1 MATTALHATR
11 VRVTLGGRTVLD
23 GVDLAVQPGEVVALV
38 GPNGAGKST
47 LLGVLSGD
55 LVPHSGEVKIDG
67 APLHSLP
74 PARLARMRAVQMQ
87 ENRIAFAFTTHE
99 VVEMGRAP
107 WRRSSSVAEDDAVI
121 AAAVTDTELTP
132 LVEQRYPT
140 LSGGE
145 KARTGF
151 ARVLAQTTPVLL
163 LDEPTAALDIR
174 HQEAT
179 LQRARRAARDGAAVV
194 VVLHD
199 LSLAAAYADR
209 MVLLADGQV
218 RAEGAPREVC
228 RDELLSEVY
237 RYPVTVREVGSDLLV
252 VPWRGDG
259 VQMDEDMVE
268 PITETVQ

>member
-1 MATTALHATR
+1 MLQASQ
-11 VRVTLGGRTVLD
+11 VTVVLGGRRVLD
-23 GVDLAVQPGEVVALV
+23 GVDVVVHAGEVVALV

-55 LVPHSGEVKIDG
+55 LTPDGGDVRIDG
-67 APLHSLP
+67 TPLRSLP
-74 PARLARMRAVQMQ
+74 PAVLARMRAVQMQ
-87 ENRIAFAFTTHE
+87 ESRIAFAFTTHE

-107 WRRSSSVAEDDAVI
+107 WRRHSSVVEDDAVI
-121 AAAVTDTELTP
+121 AAAIADTELQP

-145 KARTGF
+145 KARTAF

-179 LQRARRAARDGAAVV
+179 LRRARHAAREGAAVA

-209 MVLLADGQV
+209 MVLLADGAV
-218 RAEGAPREVC
+218 RADGTPEAVC
-228 RDELLSEVY
+228 DPDLLSTVY
-237 RYPVTVREVGSDLLV
+237 RYPVSVQRIGGDLWV
-252 VPWRGDG
+252 VPRREYDGDAVADVD
-259 VQMDEDMVE
+259 VQGTRESVR
-268 PITETVQ
+268 

>member
-1 MATTALHATR
+1 MTALQATQ
-11 VRVTLGGRTVLD
+11 VRVTLGGRAVLD
-23 GVDLAVQPGEVVALV
+23 GVDVAVQHGEVVALV

-55 LVPHSGEVKIDG
+55 LTPQSGQVSIDG
-67 APLHSLP
+67 VPLHSLP

-87 ENRIAFAFTTHE
+87 ESRIAFAFTTQE

-107 WRRSSSVAEDDAVI
+107 WRRTSSVAEDDAVV
-121 AAAVTDTELTP
+121 AAAIVDTEIAP

-151 ARVLAQTTPVLL
+151 ARVLAQTTPVVL

-179 LQRARRAARDGAAVV
+179 LRRARRAAREGAAVV

-209 MVLLADGQV
+209 MVLLADGRV
-218 RAEGAPREVC
+218 RADGTPREVC
-228 RDELLSEVY
+228 QDELLTAVY
-237 RYPVTVREVGSDLLV
+237 S
-252 VPWRGDG
+252 
-259 VQMDEDMVE
+259 
-268 PITETVQ
+268 